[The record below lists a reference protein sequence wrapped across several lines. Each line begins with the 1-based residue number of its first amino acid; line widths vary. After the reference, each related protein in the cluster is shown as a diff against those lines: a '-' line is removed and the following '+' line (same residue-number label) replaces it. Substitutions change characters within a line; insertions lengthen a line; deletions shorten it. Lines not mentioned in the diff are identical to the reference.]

1 VELISRRQKK
11 IELDKMLL
19 LLATT
24 FISLIWLKTI

>member
-11 IELDKMLL
+11 IELDKILL
-19 LLATT
+19 LVATT